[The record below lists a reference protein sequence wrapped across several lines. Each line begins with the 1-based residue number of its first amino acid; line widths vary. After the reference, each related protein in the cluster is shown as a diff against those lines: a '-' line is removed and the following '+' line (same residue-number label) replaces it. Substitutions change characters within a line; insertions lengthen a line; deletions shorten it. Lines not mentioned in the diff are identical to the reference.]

1 MAQRETSIIK
11 ALARGENVVLVQ
23 RLPGESVTDMFRR
36 FRELL
41 LEQAE
46 EIRSE
51 RPGRDDATG
60 TTT

>member
-1 MAQRETSIIK
+1 MAERETSITK

-23 RLPGESVTDMFRR
+23 RLPGESDTDMFRR

-46 EIRSE
+46 ETRSE
-51 RPGRDDATG
+51 CLGGDDVTG